1 MAFVYEEKYSY
12 PVKVMLNL
20 TDNCNLAC
28 RYCFVQQK
36 PNYMT
41 LQVAKDS
48 VDFIV
53 KNYNIRTEKYGLK
66 DKKGIF
72 FFGGEPTLMFDSI
85 IVPLMQ
91 YIEETYN
98 LDDFDFGITTNGT
111 LLNKERIDFLKK
123 YNISPLLS
131 IDGNAETQN
140 YNRPYKNG
148 IGNSF
153 DAVIKNIPYLL
164 ENFPTVSFRST
175 VYKDTVKNLYDNFLF
190 AENLGFKS
198 YSCIP
203 DVRST
208 IWDEEDFQELCGQL
222 QKIIYHQIE
231 YFLKGENPKV
241 DVSGLYDA
249 FKDVILSELYENR
262 EKESRKSPWRCGLGT
277 NGCSINY
284 KGDLFSCQEQDSR
297 DTNEYFYIGNIY
309 TGVDFNKHSELL
321 NDYMNNFDII
331 CQIPEECN
339 NCPLVKICSG
349 GCVSVNKDL
358 YNNMNYVNSIVCKEK
373 KYFYK
378 LAMGM
383 MLLLNNNE
391 TFFYYLD
398 EISSHFL
405 PRGKEG
411 EKKNGM

>member
-1 MAFVYEEKYSY
+1 MAFVCEEKYSY
-12 PVKVMLNL
+12 PVRVMLNL

-66 DKKGIF
+66 DRKGIF

-85 IVPLMQ
+85 IVPLIQ
-91 YIEETYN
+91 YIEETYK
-98 LDDFDFGITTNGT
+98 LDEFDFGITTNGT

-123 YNISPLLS
+123 YNIFPLLS

-164 ENFPTVSFRST
+164 ENFPEVCFRST
-175 VYKDTVKNLYDNFLF
+175 IYKDTVENLYDNFLF
-190 AENLGFKS
+190 AESLGFKN
-198 YSCIP
+198 YTCIP
-203 DVRST
+203 DTRTAV
-208 IWDEEDFQELCGQL
+208 WNEEEMQKLYDQL
-222 QKIIYHQIE
+222 TKIVYHQIE
-231 YFLKGENPKV
+231 YFLNGTRPKITMA
-241 DVSGLYDA
+241 GLYDG
-249 FKDVILSELYENR
+249 FRDVILSELYE
-262 EKESRKSPWRCGLGT
+262 EKHEELRRTPWRCGLGA

-284 KGDLFSCQEQDSR
+284 VGDLFSCQEQDSR

-309 TGVDFNKHSELL
+309 SGIDQSKHKQILM
-321 NDYMNNFDII
+321 DYMNSII
-331 CQIPEECN
+331 VCQNGDSCSE
-339 NCPLVKICSG
+339 CPLQKICNG

-358 YNNMNYVNSIVCKEK
+358 YGNINLTNPELCKERK
-373 KYFYK
+373 FFYK
-378 LAMGM
+378 LAIGM
-383 MLLLNNNE
+383 MLILNNNS
-391 TFFYYLD
+391 TFFHYLD
-398 EISSHFL
+398 EISSRFL
-405 PRGKEG
+405 PKD
-411 EKKNGM
+411 

>member
-12 PVKVMLNL
+12 PVRVMLNL

-41 LQVAKDS
+41 LQVAKDA

-53 KNYNIRTEKYGLK
+53 KNYNIRIEKYGLK
-66 DKKGIF
+66 DRKGIF

-98 LDDFDFGITTNGT
+98 LDEFDFGITTNGT

-123 YNISPLLS
+123 YNIFPLLS

-153 DAVIKNIPYLL
+153 DAVVKNIPYLI
-164 ENFPTVSFRST
+164 ENFPEVCFRST
-175 VYKDTVKNLYDNFLF
+175 IYKDSVKNLYNDFLF
-190 AENLGFKS
+190 AESLGFKN
-198 YSCIP
+198 YTCIT
-203 DVRST
+203 DSRSV
-208 IWDEEDFQELCGQL
+208 IWNNEELQELYDQL
-222 QKIIYHQIE
+222 EKIIFHQIE
-231 YFLKGENPKV
+231 YFLKGERPKIT
-241 DVSGLYDA
+241 VSGLYDA
-249 FKDVILSELYENR
+249 FRDIILSELYENR
-262 EKESRKSPWRCGLGT
+262 EKELRRTPWRCGLGT

-297 DTNEYFYIGNIY
+297 NTNEYFYMGNIY
-309 TGVDFNKHSELL
+309 TGVDLKKHKQILD
-321 NDYMNNFDII
+321 DYMNNSDII
-331 CQIPEECN
+331 CKDIEECID
-339 NCPLVKICSG
+339 CPLINICSG

-358 YNNMNYVNSIVCKEK
+358 YNNINFVNPVVCKER
-373 KYFYK
+373 KYYYK

-383 MLLLNNNE
+383 MLILNNNS

-405 PRGKEG
+405 PKD
-411 EKKNGM
+411 

>member
-12 PVKVMLNL
+12 PVRVMLNL

-41 LQVAKDS
+41 LQVAKDA
-48 VDFIV
+48 VDYIV
-53 KNYNIRTEKYGLK
+53 NNYKIRTEKYGFK
-66 DKKGIF
+66 ERKSIY

-85 IVPLMQ
+85 IIPLID
-91 YIEETYN
+91 YIETTYDIN
-98 LDDFDFGITTNGT
+98 EFDFGITTNGT

-123 YNISPLLS
+123 YNIFPLLS

-164 ENFPTVSFRST
+164 KNFPDVCFRST

-190 AENLGFKS
+190 AESLGFKN
-198 YSCIP
+198 YACIP
-203 DVRST
+203 DTRSVT
-208 IWDEEDFQELCGQL
+208 WNNEDLQVFYGQL
-222 QKIIYHQIE
+222 EKIIYHQIE
-231 YFLKGENPKV
+231 YFLKGERPKMNF
-241 DVSGLYDA
+241 SELYDA
-249 FKDVILSELYENR
+249 FKNVILSELYEDR
-262 EKESRKSPWRCGLGT
+262 EKELRRNPWRCGLGA

-297 DTNEYFYIGNIY
+297 DTNEYFYMGNIY
-309 TGVDFNKHSELL
+309 TGVNFKKHKQILD
-321 NDYMNNFDII
+321 DYMNNSDII
-331 CQIPEECN
+331 CKNVEECN
-339 NCPLVKICSG
+339 NCPLINICSG

-358 YNNMNYVNSIVCKEK
+358 YNNMNFVNPVVCKEK
-373 KYFYK
+373 KYYYK

-383 MLLLNNNE
+383 ILILSSNS

-398 EISSHFL
+398 EISSQFL
-405 PRGKEG
+405 PKG
-411 EKKNGM
+411 